1 MKSQCLPFVEV
12 GMETSLVFVWWC
24 YCQC

>member
-24 YCQC
+24 